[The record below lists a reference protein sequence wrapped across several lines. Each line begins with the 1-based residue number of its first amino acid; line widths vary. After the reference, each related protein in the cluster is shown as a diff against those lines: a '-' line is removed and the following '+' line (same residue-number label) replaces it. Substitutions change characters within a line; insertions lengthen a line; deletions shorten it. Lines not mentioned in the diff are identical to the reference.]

1 MREGW
6 SSVATAKPKVVE
18 SASVES
24 VGTDVVVTF
33 NDTPFAFDGQAFI
46 AFLAEARVVATG
58 VIR

>member
-1 MREGW
+1 M
-6 SSVATAKPKVVE
+6 ATVKPKVVE
-18 SASVES
+18 KASVES
-24 VGTDVVVTF
+24 VGTDVVVTI

>member
-1 MREGW
+1 M
-6 SSVATAKPKVVE
+6 ATVKPKVVE
-18 SASVES
+18 KASVEN
-24 VGTDVVVTF
+24 VGTDVVLTV